1 MENKSV
7 LLTPLKIGSVK
18 IPNRFVRSATQDFM
32 ATNDGNIT
40 DKHVAPFKELAKKR
54 RARSIGR

>member
-7 LLTPLKIGSVK
+7 LLTPLKIGPVK

-32 ATNDGNIT
+32 TTDDGNIT
-40 DKHVAPFKELAKKR
+40 DKHVALFKELAKK
-54 RARSIGR
+54 AEG